1 MEKMRNGGI
10 AGLAAVLILVLSA
23 CGEPTRW
30 SSPVKVVVLNDALHL
45 SDLLPDTMWAPD
57 DGLLRVEFEQT
68 VAEFGVGG
76 QLDFLDTTWTDT
88 FTLPFGGGPIPVAP
102 NTVIW
107 EESDELKIAV
117 PGTNLRRIRLKSGK
131 MTLSVSSSVQGP
143 LELTYM
149 FLGGDFPNLPADEI
163 VLEVNQNTATLEVDL
178 AGAWLMLDGIS
189 GQEFNRLET
198 AYIIRTTENGGEN
211 TPLYGDDMFSV
222 TFTFEDVVPHQ
233 IEGDFGQPHFD
244 MIGAV
249 DFPNFDFIQ
258 QAEITWDDIAC
269 EFLMVNT
276 LGVDLGLS
284 LNSLTRWRAG
294 VPLELEHQ
302 AMGQTAML
310 SRALIGEWNSTD
322 WTSSPTSSWHVDLGE
337 SGSNLE
343 LWAGVFPDSIQW
355 DIDVEFNPLG
365 DVTGGYDRVDF
376 DELPQ
381 LIMDLSIPMRIRID
395 GLALG
400 DTTDTFDT
408 FSVEKFGEAPFVGDL
423 VVQFENG
430 FDIAMRLDAVTV
442 PSPRDFFFDA
452 VVLLDGFEVPRQ
464 GMSTARIPID
474 AELWRVLSNGRGI
487 AWKASIDSGNEQIE
501 IGVQDSLALNGWL
514 DGQFNW
520 VVE

>member
-1 MEKMRNGGI
+1 
-10 AGLAAVLILVLSA
+10 
-23 CGEPTRW
+23 
-30 SSPVKVVVLNDALHL
+30 
-45 SDLLPDTMWAPD
+45 
-57 DGLLRVEFEQT
+57 
-68 VAEFGVGG
+68 
-76 QLDFLDTTWTDT
+76 
-88 FTLPFGGGPIPVAP
+88 
-102 NTVIW
+102 
-107 EESDELKIAV
+107 
-117 PGTNLRRIRLKSGK
+117 
-131 MTLSVSSSVQGP
+131 
-143 LELTYM
+143 
-149 FLGGDFPNLPADEI
+149 
-163 VLEVNQNTATLEVDL
+163 
-178 AGAWLMLDGIS
+178 
-189 GQEFNRLET
+189 
-198 AYIIRTTENGGEN
+198 
-211 TPLYGDDMFSV
+211 
-222 TFTFEDVVPHQ
+222 
-233 IEGDFGQPHFD
+233 